1 MRVKEKRKKVNY
13 VDSDEE
19 IEEYDDD
26 VRDKTYSPGKDKG
39 SDDKVDDDKGGDD
52 TVLYVKPLVK
62 RRRIID
68 DDDNDNDVDEH
79 DKDKN
84 VEIDNDYCNVKSDED
99 SSHSEDESDRTKK
112 KDSMKTY
119 LEENHISVPLSISR
133 RVRDSNQYIINLK
146 RTLEAEVKPPASIRN
161 TILSTV
167 KIMYF
172 FAPGYSIDLFHPS
185 HLTDVQKVTDFFKQ
199 TYR

>member
-1 MRVKEKRKKVNY
+1 MNY

-39 SDDKVDDDKGGDD
+39 SDDKVDDDKGGHD

-62 RRRIID
+62 RRWIVN

-84 VEIDNDYCNVKSDED
+84 V
-99 SSHSEDESDRTKK
+99 
-112 KDSMKTY
+112 
-119 LEENHISVPLSISR
+119 
-133 RVRDSNQYIINLK
+133 
-146 RTLEAEVKPPASIRN
+146 
-161 TILSTV
+161 
-167 KIMYF
+167 
-172 FAPGYSIDLFHPS
+172 
-185 HLTDVQKVTDFFKQ
+185 
-199 TYR
+199 